1 VLETLTRFLWVGLGG
16 AIGASARYG
25 LGGWLQSRFGAS
37 FPWETI
43 VINLSGSFLIGV
55 VLGLGSLFEDPTRAR
70 LFVGIGVLGGY
81 TTYSTFAY
89 EGVMLLSERRYL
101 AALFYVQFTALGA
114 VVAAW
119 AGLVVARML
128 TGGRA

>member
-1 VLETLTRFLWVGLGG
+1 MGETLAKFLWVGLGG

-37 FPWETI
+37 FPWQTI
-43 VINLSGSFLIGV
+43 VINLTGSLLIGL
-55 VLGLGSLFEDPTRAR
+55 VLGFANVLQDPTRLR
-70 LFVGIGVLGGY
+70 LFVAIGILGGY

-89 EGVMLLSERRYL
+89 EGLMLLADRRYL
-101 AALFYVQFTALGA
+101 PALFYVQFTSLGT
-114 VVAAW
+114 VFSAW
-119 AGLVVARML
+119 VGLVVARML